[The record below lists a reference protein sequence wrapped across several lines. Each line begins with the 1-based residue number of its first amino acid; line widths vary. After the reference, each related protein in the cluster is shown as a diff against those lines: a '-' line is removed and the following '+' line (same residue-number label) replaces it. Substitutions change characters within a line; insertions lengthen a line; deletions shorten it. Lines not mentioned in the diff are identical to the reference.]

1 MYAIMLQTN
10 APMDEYRIDESCARR
25 AFERAARTYFD
36 AARLEREV
44 GARMLE
50 RLELVRLDPGVIV
63 DAGAGPGP
71 QAEGLRR
78 RYPRA
83 LYVPVDTSFAML
95 REQRARSGWVRRL
108 LARRR
113 AAALCADMRSMPLA
127 AASCGLV
134 WSNMA
139 LHWMSDPLPALREF
153 GRVLGSEGLLMFSTL
168 GPDTL
173 KELRGA
179 WEAADAGP
187 QAHRFRD
194 MHDLGDMLTGSGFSS
209 PVMDMEIITL
219 SFRSVAALV
228 SDLRATGQS
237 SGAAG
242 RRRTLMG
249 KRRWAAMREMLE
261 SRAVDGKILV
271 TAEVVYGHA
280 WKGLPRKSSG
290 GNPIVRF
297 QRATQSKR

>member
-1 MYAIMLQTN
+1 
-10 APMDEYRIDESCARR
+10 
-25 AFERAARTYFD
+25 
-36 AARLEREV
+36 
-44 GARMLE
+44 MLE
-50 RLELVRLDPGVIV
+50 RLELVRLDPGVVV

-71 QAEGLRR
+71 QAGGLRR
-78 RYPRA
+78 RYARA
-83 LYVPVDTSFAML
+83 LYVPVDTSLAML
-95 REQRARSGWVRRL
+95 REPRARSGWMQRV

-113 AAALCADMRSMPLA
+113 TAAVCADMRSMPLA

-139 LHWMSDPLPALREF
+139 LHWMSDPLPALLEF
-153 GRVLGSEGLLMFSTL
+153 GRVLRPEGLLMFSTL

-179 WEAADAGP
+179 WEAAGAGS

-194 MHDLGDMLTGSGFSS
+194 MHDLGDMLTASGFSA
-209 PVMDMEIITL
+209 PVMDMEIIML

-237 SGAAG
+237 SSAAG
-242 RRRTLMG
+242 RRRTLTG
-249 KRRWAAMREMLE
+249 KRRWAAVREMLE
-261 SRAVDGKILV
+261 SRAVDGRIAF

-280 WKGLPRKSSG
+280 WKGMPQKSSDG
-290 GNPIVRF
+290 SSIVRF
-297 QRATQSKR
+297 QRATQARR

>member
-1 MYAIMLQTN
+1 MN
-10 APMDEYRIDESCARR
+10 EYGIDEPRARR
-25 AFERAARTYFD
+25 AFERAAPTYFD

-50 RLELVRLDPGVIV
+50 RLELIRLEPGTIV

-78 RYPRA
+78 RYARA
-83 LYVPVDTSFAML
+83 LYVPLDTSLAML
-95 REQRARSGWVRRL
+95 REQRARSGWMRRVFS
-108 LARRR
+108 RRSP
-113 AAALCADMRSMPLA
+113 AAVCADMRGIPLA
-127 AASCGLV
+127 AGSCGLV

-139 LHWMSDPLPALREF
+139 LHWMSDPVPALREF
-153 GRVLGSEGLLMFSTL
+153 GRVLRPEGLLMFSTL

-179 WEAADAGP
+179 WEAAGAGP

-209 PVMDMEIITL
+209 PVVDMEIITM
-219 SFRSVAALV
+219 SFASVAALV
-228 SDLRATGQS
+228 ADLRATGQS
-237 SGAAG
+237 SSAAG
-242 RRRTLMG
+242 RRRTLTG
-249 KRRWAAMREMLE
+249 KHRWAAVREMLE
-261 SRAVDGKILV
+261 SRAVDGRLAF

-280 WKGLPRKSSG
+280 WKGSPQKAPDTSS
-290 GNPIVRF
+290 IVRF
-297 QRATQSKR
+297 QRAPQSRR

>member
-1 MYAIMLQTN
+1 
-10 APMDEYRIDESCARR
+10 MDEYRIDETRARR

-50 RLELVRLDPGVIV
+50 RLELVRLDPGVVV

-78 RYPRA
+78 RYARA
-83 LYVPVDTSFAML
+83 LYVPVDTSLAML
-95 REQRARSGWVRRL
+95 REQRARSGWMQRV

-113 AAALCADMRSMPLA
+113 PAAVCADMRSLPLA

-153 GRVLGSEGLLMFSTL
+153 GRVLRPEGLLMFSTL

-173 KELRGA
+173 KELRSA
-179 WEAADAGP
+179 CEAAGAGP

-237 SGAAG
+237 SSAAG
-242 RRRTLMG
+242 RRRTLTG
-249 KRRWAAMREMLE
+249 KRRWAAVREMLE
-261 SRAVDGKILV
+261 SRAVNGRIACTV
-271 TAEVVYGHA
+271 EVVYGHA
-280 WKGLPRKSSG
+280 WKGLPHKSSDG
-290 GNPIVRF
+290 SSIVRF
-297 QRATQSKR
+297 KRATQARR